1 MPQCPVCNAAV
12 SLESTP
18 TAPFCS
24 DRCRLVD
31 LGRWLEEGYA
41 VPHVPTDDEDKGD
54 GEGVD
59 LSSLLSEEA
68 HRAHPFDDP
77 LGPGVDG

>member
-1 MPQCPVCNAAV
+1 VPQCPVCNAAV

-41 VPHVPTDDEDKGD
+41 VPHVATDDEDEGD
-54 GEGVD
+54 GEEVD
-59 LSSLLSEEA
+59 LSSLLAEEA
-68 HRAHPFDDP
+68 HRAHPFNDP